1 MNQAANLGLW
11 AESIWLPAIFITDH
25 RVRWEAIDDETA
37 LLVVP
42 FGEGR
47 QRFVVRF
54 DPATGM
60 VRLLEAMRYQDA
72 SSERTTLW
80 LSEARHWDRLDGR
93 PALILAAATWLDEGR
108 PWAVFAVEEI
118 VWNVE
123 VTDAIRR
130 RGP

>member
-1 MNQAANLGLW
+1 M
-11 AESIWLPAIFITDH
+11 
-25 RVRWEAIDDETA
+25 RWEAIDDETA

-123 VTDAIRR
+123 VTDAIPR